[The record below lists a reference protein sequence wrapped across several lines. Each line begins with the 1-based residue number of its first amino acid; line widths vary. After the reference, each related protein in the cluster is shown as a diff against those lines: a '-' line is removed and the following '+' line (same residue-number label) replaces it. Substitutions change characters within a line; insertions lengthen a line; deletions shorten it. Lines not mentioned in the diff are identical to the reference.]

1 MSRQSA
7 GPRRALTATLTS
19 SVTVA
24 RAMSDA
30 HVRRPPG
37 SGRDRSER
45 DHLHR
50 VIAEAHPLEGDAI
63 DRAVV
68 FTDPAI
74 GAAVVIDQ
82 DFSRLAAEFLAEY
95 GVADLDETP
104 ARGITALAI
113 DNDVERF
120 LGT

>member
-1 MSRQSA
+1 MSRHSA

-24 RAMSDA
+24 RAMSGP
-30 HVRRPPG
+30 HVRRPLLG
-37 SGRDRSER
+37 GCDRSQR

-50 VIAEAHPLEGDAI
+50 VVAEAHPLEGDAV

-82 DFSRLAAEFLAEY
+82 DFSRLAAEFLAEH
-95 GVADLDETP
+95 GVADLDEAPT
-104 ARGITALAI
+104 R
-113 DNDVERF
+113 
-120 LGT
+120 